1 MDNVNVKIMLK
12 DENVTLFN
20 LVFASQLF
28 ININLKLKT
37 HSWKMVKKFDM
48 VLTNINS
55 QIIPCVAMLNF
66 QIFR

>member
-1 MDNVNVKIMLK
+1 MGNVNVKIMLK